1 MGIFFYFL
9 YIKVELYQHWD
20 LCIFPVPKGKIVF
33 HVKWILV
40 FMPLRCQQSW
50 SIFSVQF
57 SWIIYCIWMF
67 NSIKLTLLLTYID
80 NIASQFCSPSSSF
93 LLSPFLLPHT
103 LYISAGSC
111 WYTSR
116 FLLNCLLITEP
127 INIIFKYSSVLS
139 KIIVNVLLIYWIY
152 RATVVSFS
160 GQDSFW

>member
-93 LLSPFLLPHT
+93 LLSPSLHLPHAPDT
-103 LYISAGSC
+103 PWA
-111 WYTSR
+111 WT
-116 FLLNCLLITEP
+116 
-127 INIIFKYSSVLS
+127 
-139 KIIVNVLLIYWIY
+139 KILFRLTFGGMSNLVLLFY
-152 RATVVSFS
+152 VNCHFHP
-160 GQDSFW
+160 